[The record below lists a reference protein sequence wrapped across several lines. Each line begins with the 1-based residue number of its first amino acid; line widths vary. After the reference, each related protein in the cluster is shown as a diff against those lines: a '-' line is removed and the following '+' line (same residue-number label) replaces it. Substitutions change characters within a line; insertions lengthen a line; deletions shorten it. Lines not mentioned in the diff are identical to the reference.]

1 MKLDASDIRY
11 LSSDTF
17 RVLTAV
23 EMGSKNHEIVPTAL
37 IANLAG
43 LRSGGVNKCIS
54 ELAKRGLVKREA
66 NSKYDGYRLTYGG
79 YDFLAMKTFSKRSTV
94 YSIGNQ
100 IGVGKEADVYVVA
113 GEEDHQRVLKI
124 HRLGR
129 ISFRAIKSKRD
140 YLQKRRNA
148 SWMYMSRL
156 AAQKEFAFM
165 KVLHE
170 HGFPVPEPIDQSR
183 HCLVMSLID
192 AFPLRQIHDLAEP
205 GKLYSELM
213 DLIVKLARVGLIHG
227 DFNEF
232 NILVDTA
239 SKPGQAIP
247 VLIDFPQMVSTE
259 HENAEYY
266 FNRDVQ
272 CIRSFFLKRFRY
284 QSTLYP
290 KFKSIVREGTRQMNL
305 DVEVEASG
313 FGKGES
319 RKLEEYMEVFGVGC
333 DAREDDDDDDED
345 AESYGTDDD
354 SSDIEQK
361 DEDLEELNDKLV
373 ELHATSSAIPDP
385 QQNKDNDE
393 ISENGSS
400 EPAQEQQGGEESEE
414 LGKPSDEREQDDSQ
428 SEHNEDRSD
437 PARAKTTLKTK
448 TKKKK
453 NEKVDL
459 DEDEVK
465 NLVIKKMQRLKA
477 SNFNKHHTKK
487 SVKHSNHST
496 PLGSKFKNDVKSL
509 CSTEF

>member
-79 YDFLAMKTFSKRSTV
+79 YDFLAMKTFSKRTTV
-94 YSIGNQ
+94 TSIGNQ

-113 GEEDHQRVLKI
+113 GGEDEQQRVLKI

-192 AFPLRQIHDLAEP
+192 AFPLRQIHELAEP

-239 SKPGQAIP
+239 SKPGQAVPI
-247 VLIDFPQMVSTE
+247 LIDFPQMVSTE

-290 KFKSIVREGTRQMNL
+290 KFNSIVREGTRQMNL

-333 DAREDDDDDDED
+333 EAAETDDDED
-345 AESYGTDDD
+345 EDGSDVDYDSAGDEEDQLDNSYR
-354 SSDIEQK
+354 
-361 DEDLEELNDKLV
+361 
-373 ELHATSSAIPDP
+373 IPDP
-385 QQNKDNDE
+385 QRNEDHHKTE
-393 ISENGSS
+393 TKALESTKTAENPDRTQPT
-400 EPAQEQQGGEESEE
+400 ELSEE
-414 LGKPSDEREQDDSQ
+414 EEEEEEGTQSDDGSDNHSTNRSTTKPKQ
-428 SEHNEDRSD
+428 
-437 PARAKTTLKTK
+437 
-448 TKKKK
+448 KKKSNK
-453 NEKVDL
+453 NAHHLQKVDL
-459 DEDEVK
+459 DEEEIK
-465 NLVIKKMQRLKA
+465 NIVIKKMQRLKA

>member
-54 ELAKRGLVKREA
+54 DLARRD
-66 NSKYDGYRLTYGG
+66 DGYRLTYGG
-79 YDFLAMKTFSKRSTV
+79 YDFLALKTFSKRDTV
-94 YSIGNQ
+94 CSVGNQ

-113 GEEDHQRVLKI
+113 GNEDTQRVLKI

-140 YLQKRRNA
+140 YLQNRRNA

-165 KVLHE
+165 KVLYE

-183 HCLVMSLID
+183 HCLVMTLID
-192 AFPLRQIHDLAEP
+192 AFPLRQIHDLKEP

-232 NILVDTA
+232 NILIDTL
-239 SKPGQAIP
+239 SCPGKEIP
-247 VLIDFPQMVSTE
+247 ILIDFPQMVSTE

-290 KFKSIVREGTRQMNL
+290 KFKTIMWRLKPVDS
-305 DVEVEASG
+305 
-313 FGKGES
+313 GKGES
-319 RKLEEYMEVFGVGC
+319 RKLEEYMEVFGIGC
-333 DAREDDDDDDED
+333 D
-345 AESYGTDDD
+345 
-354 SSDIEQK
+354 Q
-361 DEDLEELNDKLV
+361 
-373 ELHATSSAIPDP
+373 H
-385 QQNKDNDE
+385 
-393 ISENGSS
+393 
-400 EPAQEQQGGEESEE
+400 
-414 LGKPSDEREQDDSQ
+414 
-428 SEHNEDRSD
+428 
-437 PARAKTTLKTK
+437 
-448 TKKKK
+448 
-453 NEKVDL
+453 
-459 DEDEVK
+459 DEDEVEEEEEEEEEEDSDRSDNDQEEPEIQSDHKEIESESTPKIDDDLDSDQNSSPATQIKTTKSK
-465 NLVIKKMQRLKA
+465 NKSKNYHQKLELDQDEIKNIVIKKMNKILKILIILNIILKNR
-477 SNFNKHHTKK
+477 NF
-487 SVKHSNHST
+487 SI
-496 PLGSKFKNDVKSL
+496 
-509 CSTEF
+509 

>member
-113 GEEDHQRVLKI
+113 GDEGHQRVLKI

-129 ISFRAIKSKRD
+129 VSFRAIKSKRD

-165 KVLHE
+165 KVLHD

-183 HCLVMSLID
+183 HCVVMSLID

-232 NILVDTA
+232 NILVDTT
-239 SKPGQAIP
+239 STPGQAIP

-333 DAREDDDDDDED
+333 DARGDDDDDDDDEIH
-345 AESYGTDDD
+345 GTDDD
-354 SSDIEQK
+354 SSDGDHREDDLK
-361 DEDLEELNDKLV
+361 DVSNTHV
-373 ELHATSSAIPDP
+373 VPSATSSDIPDP
-385 QQNKDNDE
+385 RRNQQNT
-393 ISENGSS
+393 SEVLA
-400 EPAQEQQGGEESEE
+400 EPAEELDEEEPTKLSDVGEEDS
-414 LGKPSDEREQDDSQ
+414 SQ
-428 SEHNEDRSD
+428 SEKEEYGLEQEQSTTQPRKPKNKNKNH
-437 PARAKTTLKTK
+437 AKL
-448 TKKKK
+448 
-453 NEKVDL
+453 DL
-459 DEDEVK
+459 DEEEIK
-465 NLVIKKMQRLKA
+465 NIVIKKMQRLKA
-477 SNFNKHHTKK
+477 SNFTKHHTKK
-487 SVKHSNHST
+487 SVKHANHST
-496 PLGSKFKNDVKSL
+496 PLGSKFKNDIKSL
-509 CSTEF
+509 CSPEF

>member
-1 MKLDASDIRY
+1 MKLDANDIRY

-23 EMGSKNHEIVPTAL
+23 EMGSKNHEIIPTAL
-37 IANLAG
+37 IASLAG

-79 YDFLAMKTFSKRSTV
+79 YDFLAMKTFSKRSSV

-113 GEEDHQRVLKI
+113 DEDGNQRVLKI

-165 KVLHE
+165 KVLHQ

-183 HCLVMSLID
+183 HCLIMSLID
-192 AFPLRQIHDLAEP
+192 AFPLRQIHDLTEP

-232 NILVDTA
+232 NILVDTT
-239 SKPGQAIP
+239 SKPDHAIP
-247 VLIDFPQMVSTE
+247 VLIDFPQMVSVE

-284 QSTLYP
+284 QSALYP
-290 KFKSIVREGTRQMNL
+290 KFNSIVREGTRHMNL

-319 RKLEEYMEVFGVGC
+319 RKLEEYMEVLGI
-333 DAREDDDDDDED
+333 RSQTSDDED
-345 AESYGTDDD
+345 DKSDVDDEHDRNYLDNDNGKNDCDADDVDDFSAEDDPHEKAETHSEDSAD
-354 SSDIEQK
+354 SSEHEVTK
-361 DEDLEELNDKLV
+361 EDEHADHSDQARHTCRKKISRASEKRKDKLV
-373 ELHATSSAIPDP
+373 LTEE
-385 QQNKDNDE
+385 E
-393 ISENGSS
+393 ISH
-400 EPAQEQQGGEESEE
+400 
-414 LGKPSDEREQDDSQ
+414 LVT
-428 SEHNEDRSD
+428 
-437 PARAKTTLKTK
+437 AK
-448 TKKKK
+448 
-453 NEKVDL
+453 
-459 DEDEVK
+459 
-465 NLVIKKMQRLKA
+465 IQRLKA
-477 SNFNKHHTKK
+477 SNLKKHHTKK
-487 SVKHSNHST
+487 SVKNSNHST
-496 PLGSKFKNDVKSL
+496 PLGSKFKNDVKNL